1 LSMRCIFCL
10 KEGAPTIEHVFP
22 DAIGGTLS
30 ITRVCEPCNSWLGT
44 NVDAYLTDHIG
55 ILMKRFLLRIP
66 NRDGKTIGL
75 DDILGLGTLADDPEQ
90 RIKLVRE
97 RRGDRITPQLLY
109 KSQRIQ
115 SEDGKET
122 VRITADECQ
131 APDLEKIIQRT
142 LRREGLS
149 PLSETELQAKVAE
162 LKKQIRTLE
171 QPCVRHDLKVD
182 LVSYHNAMLKI
193 AYELAWL
200 WLGDGFLDD
209 PGAVKLRQKILENAD
224 EQIRGAIQIGM
235 TGPFE
240 KMWTDEP
247 NVFIALGQKS
257 EQRIVVSVRIFDV
270 LCGLIAVSDQPARYP
285 DFREDRFFWCD
296 PQTKQTRDSSLP
308 EEVVRIVRSM
318 RARGRTLSHMGL
330 SPEP

>member
-1 LSMRCIFCL
+1 LS
-10 KEGAPTIEHVFP
+10 
-22 DAIGGTLS
+22 
-30 ITRVCEPCNSWLGT
+30 
-44 NVDAYLTDHIG
+44 
-55 ILMKRFLLRIP
+55 
-66 NRDGKTIGL
+66 
-75 DDILGLGTLADDPEQ
+75 
-90 RIKLVRE
+90 VRE

-162 LKKQIRTLE
+162 LKEQIRTLE

-224 EQIRGAIQIGM
+224 EQIRGVIQIGM

-247 NVFIALGQKS
+247 NVLIALGQKS
-257 EQRIVVSVRIFDV
+257 EQGIVVSVRIFDV